1 MRSEID
7 LDEVRGHWEAHHA
20 AFPEFLNMR
29 LESLAPG
36 EAVMRLPFRIELT
49 NGAGA
54 IHGGAIASLCDTA
67 FYVALATIYGW
78 REPTVT
84 TGMTCNYL
92 AAARPPH
99 DLVAHAKILRPGKRM
114 VFGEVTVHA
123 GETLVAHA
131 TLTYLNVGNA

>member
-1 MRSEID
+1 MRPEIE
-7 LDEVRGHWEAHHA
+7 LDAVREHWEGHHA
-20 AFPEFLNMR
+20 AFPTFLGLR
-29 LESLAPG
+29 LESLARG
-36 EAVMRLPFRIELT
+36 EAVMRLPFRDELV

-78 REPTVT
+78 HEPTVT

-99 DLVAHAKILRPGKRM
+99 DLVGRAKVLRPGNRL
-114 VFGEVTVHA
+114 VFGEVAVYA
-123 GETLVAHA
+123 DETLVAHA
-131 TLTYLNVGNA
+131 TLTYLNVGR